1 MRINTLKKYALYC
14 FAIVCLVSCNK
25 RADYYNT
32 LLQVESQIEENP
44 QEALTTL
51 QQIDTDNLSG
61 RRTRAKYSLLYS
73 IALDKNY
80 IDTTEIE
87 ILQPAIAYYSKKG
100 TPTDKLKTLYY
111 QGRIYHNRGDEAQAM
126 EYYLNALEKG
136 EKSNDILTKARI
148 YVSQGTIYNQL
159 YEFEKLIDAN
169 LRAAELFKSAG
180 NNESYFGCMAR
191 ALNGY
196 ILNDD
201 TIGADSCIQICKEL
215 LPIVSIKRVGDFYST
230 YLTHLTSEKMH
241 SEIPLIIE
249 EYTSAVP
256 EEKWEYITLA
266 YAYLE
271 IGEYEKALTIISK
284 HTDFSNND
292 HKTRYYAILSEIYE
306 NMGYYKEALENW
318 RLYQTASGKQFLT
331 IIEQDTQFIEER
343 HALEMEALKKQKA
356 KNQIILIGIIIAT
369 ALVAI
374 LMVQRKH
381 LRIKSMEKALL
392 EKEREQYN
400 LLYQQAEEEK
410 DKLTDLLRENKEL
423 DEYKRGIIN
432 QRLELLNKFFA
443 SYITNNNEVSNKADK
458 EIKEFIK
465 NKDNFMEST
474 RIAYTTSNPQFI
486 KYLEEKGLTNWEICY
501 CCLYAL
507 GLRGKEVGSY
517 IKMRS
522 HYNISTEIRAKLG
535 INEHETNLGIY
546 IRKLLKNFN
555 S

>member
-1 MRINTLKKYALYC
+1 LI
-14 FAIVCLVSCNK
+14 SCNK

-80 IDTTEIE
+80 IDTTDVE

-271 IGEYEKALTIISK
+271 IGEYEKALSVISK
-284 HTDFSNND
+284 HTDFSNNE

-306 NMGYYKEALENW
+306 NMGHYKEALENW
-318 RLYQTASGKQFLT
+318 RIYQTASGEKFLT

-381 LRIKSMEKALL
+381 LRIKSMEKAMV
-392 EKEREQYN
+392 
-400 LLYQQAEEEK
+400 
-410 DKLTDLLRENKEL
+410 EN
-423 DEYKRGIIN
+423 
-432 QRLELLNKFFA
+432 
-443 SYITNNNEVSNKADK
+443 
-458 EIKEFIK
+458 
-465 NKDNFMEST
+465 
-474 RIAYTTSNPQFI
+474 P
-486 KYLEEKGLTNWEICY
+486 EKGEFYLPFVADE
-501 CCLYAL
+501 L
-507 GLRGKEVGSY
+507 VQ
-517 IKMRS
+517 
-522 HYNISTEIRAKLG
+522 
-535 INEHETNLGIY
+535 
-546 IRKLLKNFN
+546 
-555 S
+555 

>member
-14 FAIVCLVSCNK
+14 FAIVCLISCNK

-80 IDTTEIE
+80 IDTTDIE
-87 ILQPAIAYYSKKG
+87 ILQPAIAYYGKKG

-111 QGRIYHNRGDEAQAM
+111 QGVIYQNRGEQAQAM

-136 EKSNDILTKARI
+136 KKSNDILTKARI

-169 LRAAELFKSAG
+169 LRAAELFKTAG
-180 NNESYFGCMAR
+180 NNESYFGCMVR

-196 ILNDD
+196 TLNDD

-215 LPIVSIKRVGDFYST
+215 LPTVSIKRVGSFYSA

-249 EYTSAVP
+249 EYTSALP

-271 IGEYEKALTIISK
+271 IGEYEKALSVISK

-292 HKTRYYAILSEIYE
+292 HKTRYYSILSKIYE
-306 NMGYYKEALENW
+306 NMGHYKEALENW
-318 RLYQTASGKQFLT
+318 RLYQTASDKQFLT

-465 NKDNFMEST
+465 NIPNVERVELLPYHSMAKD
-474 RIAYTTSNPQFI
+474 
-486 KYLEEKGLTNWEICY
+486 KY
-501 CCLYAL
+501 
-507 GLRGKEVGSY
+507 
-517 IKMRS
+517 
-522 HYNISTEIRAKLG
+522 AKLG
-535 INEHETNLGIY
+535 INYRLDGTPDMNVEKCKSLQ
-546 IRKLLKNFN
+546 KLLKND
-555 S
+555 

>member
-14 FAIVCLVSCNK
+14 FAIVCLISCNK

-80 IDTTEIE
+80 IDTTDIE

-169 LRAAELFKSAG
+169 LRAAELFKTAG
-180 NNESYFGCMAR
+180 NNESYFGCMIR
-191 ALNGY
+191 ALNAY
-196 ILNDD
+196 TRNDD

-215 LPIVSIKRVGDFYST
+215 LPTVSIKRVGSFYSA
-230 YLTHLTSEKMH
+230 YLTHLTAEKVH

-256 EEKWEYITLA
+256 EEKWAYITLA

-306 NMGYYKEALENW
+306 NMGYYQESIENW
-318 RLYQTASGKQFLT
+318 RLYQTASGEKFLT

-381 LRIKSMEKALL
+381 LRIKSMEKAML

-423 DEYKRGIIN
+423 DDYKRGIIN

-474 RIAYTTSNPQFI
+474 RIAYTTSKPQFI

>member
-14 FAIVCLVSCNK
+14 FAIVCLISCNK

-80 IDTTEIE
+80 IDTTDIE
-87 ILQPAIAYYSKKG
+87 ILRPAIAYYSKKG

-111 QGRIYHNRGDEAQAM
+111 QGKIYHNRGDETQAM

-180 NNESYFGCMAR
+180 NNESYFGCMVR

-196 ILNDD
+196 TRNDD

-215 LPIVSIKRVGDFYST
+215 LPTVSIKRVGDFYST

-256 EEKWEYITLA
+256 EEKWAYITLA

-271 IGEYEKALTIISK
+271 IGEYENALTIISK
-284 HTDFSNND
+284 HTDFSNNN
-292 HKTRYYAILSEIYE
+292 HKTRYYSILSEIYE
-306 NMGYYKEALENW
+306 NMGYYQESIENW
-318 RLYQTASGKQFLT
+318 RLYQTASDEQFFT

-535 INEHETNLGIY
+535 INEHETNLGIH
-546 IRKLLKNFN
+546 IRKLLNNFN

>member
-1 MRINTLKKYALYC
+1 MRIKTFQNYALYC

-32 LLQVESQIEENP
+32 LLQVESQIEDNP

-80 IDTTEIE
+80 IDTTDIE
-87 ILQPAIAYYSKKG
+87 ILQPAIAYYGKKG

-111 QGRIYHNRGDEAQAM
+111 QGVIYHNRGEQAKAM
-126 EYYLNALEKG
+126 ECYLNALEEG

-148 YVSQGTIYNQL
+148 YVAQGTIYNQL
-159 YEFEKLIDAN
+159 FEFEKIIDAN
-169 LRAAELFKSAG
+169 LRAAELFKTAG
-180 NNESYFGCMAR
+180 NNESYFGCMIR
-191 ALNGY
+191 ALNAY
-196 ILNDD
+196 TRNKDI
-201 TIGADSCIQICKEL
+201 IGADSCIQICREL
-215 LPIVSIKRVGDFYST
+215 LPTVSIKRVGSFYSA

-249 EYTSAVP
+249 EYTSVVP
-256 EEKWEYITLA
+256 EEKWAYITLA

-271 IGEYEKALTIISK
+271 IGEYEKALSVINK

-292 HKTRYYAILSEIYE
+292 HKTRYYAILSKIYE
-306 NMGYYKEALENW
+306 NMGYYQKSIENW
-318 RLYQTASGKQFLT
+318 RIYQTASDERFFT

-546 IRKLLKNFN
+546 IRKLLMNFN

>member
-1 MRINTLKKYALYC
+1 MTIKTFQNYALCC

-61 RRTRAKYSLLYS
+61 RRMRAKYSLLYS

-80 IDTTEIE
+80 IDTTDIE
-87 ILQPAIAYYSKKG
+87 ILQPAIAYYGKKG

-111 QGRIYHNRGDEAQAM
+111 QGVIYHNRGEHAQAM
-126 EYYLNALEKG
+126 ECYLNALEKG

-148 YVSQGTIYNQL
+148 YVAQGTIYNQL
-159 YEFEKLIDAN
+159 YEFEKFIDAN
-169 LRAAELFKSAG
+169 LRAAELFKTAG
-180 NNESYFGCMAR
+180 NNESYFGCMVR

-201 TIGADSCIQICKEL
+201 TIDADSCIQICKEL
-215 LPIVSIKRVGDFYST
+215 LPTVSIKRVGSFYSA
-230 YLTHLTSEKMH
+230 YLTHLTAEKVH

-271 IGEYEKALTIISK
+271 IGEYKKALSMINR

-292 HKTRYYAILSEIYE
+292 HKTRYYAIISEIYE
-306 NMGYYKEALENW
+306 NMGYYQEALENW
-318 RLYQTASGKQFLT
+318 RLYQTASGERFLT

-343 HALEMEALKKQKA
+343 HALEMEAFKKQKA

-410 DKLTDLLRENKEL
+410 DKLTDLLKENKEL
-423 DEYKRGIIN
+423 DDYKRGIIN
-432 QRLELLNKFFA
+432 QRLELLNTFFA

-522 HYNISTEIRAKLG
+522 HYNISTAIRAKLG
-535 INEHETNLGIY
+535 INEHETNLGIH

>member
-1 MRINTLKKYALYC
+1 
-14 FAIVCLVSCNK
+14 
-25 RADYYNT
+25 
-32 LLQVESQIEENP
+32 
-44 QEALTTL
+44 
-51 QQIDTDNLSG
+51 
-61 RRTRAKYSLLYS
+61 
-73 IALDKNY
+73 
-80 IDTTEIE
+80 
-87 ILQPAIAYYSKKG
+87 
-100 TPTDKLKTLYY
+100 
-111 QGRIYHNRGDEAQAM
+111 
-126 EYYLNALEKG
+126 
-136 EKSNDILTKARI
+136 
-148 YVSQGTIYNQL
+148 
-159 YEFEKLIDAN
+159 
-169 LRAAELFKSAG
+169 
-180 NNESYFGCMAR
+180 
-191 ALNGY
+191 
-196 ILNDD
+196 
-201 TIGADSCIQICKEL
+201 
-215 LPIVSIKRVGDFYST
+215 
-230 YLTHLTSEKMH
+230 
-241 SEIPLIIE
+241 
-249 EYTSAVP
+249 
-256 EEKWEYITLA
+256 
-266 YAYLE
+266 
-271 IGEYEKALTIISK
+271 
-284 HTDFSNND
+284 
-292 HKTRYYAILSEIYE
+292 
-306 NMGYYKEALENW
+306 MGYYQEALENW
-318 RLYQTASGKQFLT
+318 RLYQTASDERFFT

-343 HALEMEALKKQKA
+343 HALEMETLKKQKA

>member
-1 MRINTLKKYALYC
+1 MTIKTFQNYALYC
-14 FAIVCLVSCNK
+14 FAIVCLISCNK

-44 QEALTTL
+44 QEALITL

-80 IDTTEIE
+80 IDTTDIE

-111 QGRIYHNRGDEAQAM
+111 QGVIYHNRGEQAKAM
-126 EYYLNALEKG
+126 ECYLNALEKG

-148 YVSQGTIYNQL
+148 YVAQGSIYNQL
-159 YEFEKLIDAN
+159 FEFEKFIDAN
-169 LRAAELFKSAG
+169 LRAAELFKTAG
-180 NNESYFGCMAR
+180 NNESYFGCMIR
-191 ALNGY
+191 ALNAY
-196 ILNDD
+196 TRNEDI
-201 TIGADSCIQICKEL
+201 IGADSCIQICKEL
-215 LPIVSIKRVGDFYST
+215 LPTVSIKRVGSFYSA
-230 YLTHLTSEKMH
+230 YLTHLTAEKVH

-271 IGEYEKALTIISK
+271 IGEYEKALSVISK

-292 HKTRYYAILSEIYE
+292 HKTRYYAILSKIYE
-306 NMGYYKEALENW
+306 NMGYYQESIENW
-318 RLYQTASGKQFLT
+318 RIYQTASDERFFT

-465 NKDNFMEST
+465 NKDIFMEST

-486 KYLEEKGLTNWEICY
+486 KYLEEKGLTDWEICY

>member
-1 MRINTLKKYALYC
+1 MTIKTFQNYALYC
-14 FAIVCLVSCNK
+14 FAIVCLISCNK

-80 IDTTEIE
+80 IDTTDIE
-87 ILQPAIAYYSKKG
+87 ILQPAIAYYGKKG

-111 QGRIYHNRGDEAQAM
+111 QGVIYHNRGEQAKAM
-126 EYYLNALEKG
+126 ECYLNALEKG
-136 EKSNDILTKARI
+136 KKSSDILTKARI
-148 YVSQGTIYNQL
+148 YVAQGTIYNQL
-159 YEFEKLIDAN
+159 FEFEKNIDAN
-169 LRAAELFKSAG
+169 LRAAELFKTAG
-180 NNESYFGCMAR
+180 NNESYFGCMNR
-191 ALNGY
+191 ALNAY
-196 ILNDD
+196 TRNDD
-201 TIGADSCIQICKEL
+201 IIGADSCIQICKEL
-215 LPIVSIKRVGDFYST
+215 LPTVSIKRVGDFYST
-230 YLTHLTSEKMH
+230 YLTHITSEKVH
-241 SEIPLIIE
+241 SEIPFIIE

-256 EEKWEYITLA
+256 EEKWEYTTLA

-284 HTDFSNND
+284 HTDFSNSD
-292 HKTRYYAILSEIYE
+292 YKTRYYAILSEIYE
-306 NMGYYKEALENW
+306 DMGHYKEALENW
-318 RLYQTASGKQFLT
+318 RLYQTASDKHFLT

>member
-1 MRINTLKKYALYC
+1 MTIKTFQNYALYC
-14 FAIVCLVSCNK
+14 FAIVCLISCNK

-80 IDTTEIE
+80 IDTTDEEI
-87 ILQPAIAYYSKKG
+87 IQPAIAYYGKKG

-111 QGRIYHNRGDEAQAM
+111 QGRIFHNRRDEAQAM
-126 EYYLNALEKG
+126 ECYLNALEKG
-136 EKSNDILTKARI
+136 KKSSDILTKARI
-148 YVSQGTIYNQL
+148 YVSQGIIYTNL
-159 YEFEKLIDAN
+159 FEFEKCIDAN
-169 LRAAELFKSAG
+169 LRAAELFKTAG
-180 NNESYFGCMAR
+180 NNESYFGCMIR
-191 ALNGY
+191 ALNAY
-196 ILNDD
+196 TLNDD
-201 TIGADSCIQICKEL
+201 TVGADSCIKICKEL
-215 LPIVSIKRVGDFYST
+215 LPTVSIKRVGDFYST
-230 YLTHLTSEKMH
+230 YLIYLITEGLH
-241 SEIPLIIE
+241 SEILSIIE

-256 EEKWEYITLA
+256 EEKWAYITLA
-266 YAYLE
+266 YAYME
-271 IGEYEKALTIISK
+271 IGEYKKALSMINR

-292 HKTRYYAILSEIYE
+292 HKTRYYAIISEIYE
-306 NMGYYKEALENW
+306 NMGYYQEALENW
-318 RLYQTASGKQFLT
+318 RLYQSASDEQFLI
-331 IIEQDTQFIEER
+331 IIEQDTQFTEER
-343 HALEMEALKKQKA
+343 HTLEMETLKKQKA

-400 LLYQQAEEEK
+400 LLYQQAEDEK

>member
-1 MRINTLKKYALYC
+1 MTIKTFQNYALCC

-80 IDTTEIE
+80 IDTTDIE
-87 ILQPAIAYYSKKG
+87 ILQPAIAYYGKKG

-111 QGRIYHNRGDEAQAM
+111 QGRIYYNRGDEAQAM
-126 EYYLNALEKG
+126 ECYLNALEKG
-136 EKSNDILTKARI
+136 KKSSDILTKARI
-148 YVSQGTIYNQL
+148 YVSQGIIYTNL
-159 YEFEKLIDAN
+159 FEFEKCIDAN
-169 LRAAELFKSAG
+169 LRAAELFKTAG
-180 NNESYFGCMAR
+180 NNESYFGCMIR
-191 ALNGY
+191 ALNAY
-196 ILNDD
+196 TRNKDI
-201 TIGADSCIQICKEL
+201 IGADSCIQICKEL
-215 LPIVSIKRVGDFYST
+215 LPTVSIKRVGDFYST
-230 YLTHLTSEKMH
+230 YLIYLITEGLH
-241 SEIPLIIE
+241 SEIPSIIE

-256 EEKWEYITLA
+256 EEKWAYITLA

-271 IGEYEKALTIISK
+271 IGEYERALSVINK

-292 HKTRYYAILSEIYE
+292 HKTRYYAIISEIYE
-306 NMGYYKEALENW
+306 NMGYYQEALENW
-318 RLYQTASGKQFLT
+318 RLYQSASDEQFST
-331 IIEQDTQFIEER
+331 IIEQDTQFTEER
-343 HALEMEALKKQKA
+343 HALEMETLKKQKA

-369 ALVAI
+369 VLVAI
-374 LMVQRKH
+374 VIVQRKH
-381 LRIKSMEKALL
+381 LRIKTMEKALL

>member
-1 MRINTLKKYALYC
+1 MTIKTFQNYALCC
-14 FAIVCLVSCNK
+14 FAIVCLISCTK

-44 QEALTTL
+44 QEVLTTL

-80 IDTTEIE
+80 IDTTDIE
-87 ILQPAIAYYSKKG
+87 ILQPAIAYYGKKG

-111 QGRIYHNRGDEAQAM
+111 QGLIYHNRGDEAQAM

-148 YVSQGTIYNQL
+148 YVAQGIIYNQL
-159 YEFEKLIDAN
+159 FEFEKFIDAN
-169 LRAAELFKSAG
+169 LRAAELFKTAG
-180 NNESYFGCMAR
+180 NNESYFGCMVR

-196 ILNDD
+196 TLNDD

-215 LPIVSIKRVGDFYST
+215 LPTVSIKRVGDFYST
-230 YLTHLTSEKMH
+230 YLIYLISEKVH
-241 SEIPLIIE
+241 NEIPFIIE

-256 EEKWEYITLA
+256 EEKWAYITLA

-318 RLYQTASGKQFLT
+318 RLYQTASDEQFLT

-374 LMVQRKH
+374 VIVQRKH
-381 LRIKSMEKALL
+381 LRIKTMEKALV
-392 EKEREQYN
+392 EKEREHYN
-400 LLYQQAEEEK
+400 LLYQQAEEEME
-410 DKLTDLLRENKEL
+410 KLTDLLKENKEL
-423 DEYKRGIIN
+423 DEYKREIIN
-432 QRLELLNKFFA
+432 QRLELLNKFFTL
-443 SYITNNNEVSNKADK
+443 YITKNNEVGNKADR
-458 EIKEFIK
+458 EIQELIK
-465 NKDNFMEST
+465 DRDSFMEST

-507 GLRGKEVGSY
+507 GLRGKEVGNY

-522 HYNISTEIRAKLG
+522 HYNISSEIRVKLG
-535 INEHETNLGIY
+535 INEHETNLGIH